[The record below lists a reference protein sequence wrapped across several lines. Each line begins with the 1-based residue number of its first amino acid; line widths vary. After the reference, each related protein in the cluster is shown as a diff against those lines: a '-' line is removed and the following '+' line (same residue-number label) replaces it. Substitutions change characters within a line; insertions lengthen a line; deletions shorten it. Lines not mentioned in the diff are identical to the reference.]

1 MGVLLCLY
9 PSLFAH
15 FIKTGPLK
23 SKIKEMTSKLD
34 NKAGASWS
42 VSGYDFFFYI
52 CAIDMVEQD
61 GEGNGST
68 LLRV

>member
-1 MGVLLCLY
+1 
-9 PSLFAH
+9 
-15 FIKTGPLK
+15 
-23 SKIKEMTSKLD
+23 MTSKLD

-68 LLRV
+68 LLRVWALHWI